1 MKAGLKYLIVAVI
14 YIEIIS
20 GSAFAN
26 EKESM
31 SGRPIER
38 VVEIVR
44 GHSMLP
50 LIEPGE
56 EIVLLKGYYRCYEP
70 KIEEIVAYDYAGNEA
85 PLIKII
91 KATFRDE
98 VKIKEKRLWINSEVM
113 KNSRGEEYL
122 FSPCEVRILSL
133 YIKNKHLPEK
143 CYLIFGDNVR
153 DSLDSRRFG
162 AVSRNDMPGKFQ
174 RGSETVCFALTVDK

>member
-1 MKAGLKYLIVAVI
+1 MKAGLKHLIVAI
-14 YIEIIS
+14 FYIEIIS

-38 VVEIVR
+38 VVETVR

-56 EIVLLKGYYRCYEP
+56 ELALLKGYYRCYEP

-91 KATFRDE
+91 KATFRDKVE
-98 VKIKEKRLWINSEVM
+98 IKDKRLWINSEVM
-113 KNSRGEEYL
+113 KNSRGKEYL
-122 FSPCEVRILSL
+122 FSPCEIRILSL
-133 YIKNKHLPEK
+133 YIKNNHLPDK
-143 CYLIFGDNVR
+143 CYLIFGDNVS
-153 DSLDSRRFG
+153 DSLDSRRLE
-162 AVSRNDMPGKFQ
+162 AVSRNDIPGKFQ
-174 RGSETVCFALTVDK
+174 RRSAVYAQ